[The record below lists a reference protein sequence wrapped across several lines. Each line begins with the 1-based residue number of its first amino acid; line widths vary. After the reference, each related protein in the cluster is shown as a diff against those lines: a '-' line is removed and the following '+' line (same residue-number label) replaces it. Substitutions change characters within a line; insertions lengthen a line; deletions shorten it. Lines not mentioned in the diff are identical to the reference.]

1 MARFRRRKLGWS
13 VARSLIGVLIVVWSL
28 APIYWGIIVS
38 LSTPGGLN
46 SARPSAVPNPLTFT
60 NYSALLHGGTD
71 VSSTFLASLRNSAI
85 EAVGTT
91 AVTVIVAALA
101 AYGFARWKFR
111 GSSTLFIII
120 LGTMALPIYAVLI
133 PLFQFTSHVHQV
145 DTYQAIVLI
154 SVSASLPL
162 AVWILRSHM
171 ASLPVDIENAARIE
185 GASWATLLW
194 KIVTPLI
201 APGMAAAAVIVFLT
215 TWASF
220 LIPLTFASTI
230 HTEPLTVIL
239 PQYATR
245 YSQEYGLQAAAGII
259 ALLPPAAVVCWLNRH
274 LVRGLLAGSVNQ

>member
-1 MARFRRRKLGWS
+1 MAQARRRKLIWP
-13 VARSLIGVLIVVWSL
+13 VVRIVIGVLIVVWSL
-28 APIYWGIIVS
+28 APIYWGIVVS

-46 SARPSAVPNPLTFT
+46 SARPSPIPKPLTFS
-60 NYSALLHGGTD
+60 NYSALLHGGSA

-85 EAVGTT
+85 EAAGTT
-91 AVTVIVAALA
+91 VVTVVVAALA

-111 GSSTLFIII
+111 GSSALFLII
-120 LGTMALPIYAVLI
+120 LGTMALPVYAVLI
-133 PLFQFTSHVHQV
+133 PLFQFASHVNQV
-145 DTYQAIVLI
+145 DTYQVIVLI

-162 AVWILRSHM
+162 SVWILRSHM
-171 ASLPVDIENAARIE
+171 ASLPVDIEHAARIE
-185 GASWATLLW
+185 GASWATLLR
-194 KIVTPLI
+194 KIVIPLI

-274 LVRGLLAGSVNQ
+274 LVRGLLAGAVNQ